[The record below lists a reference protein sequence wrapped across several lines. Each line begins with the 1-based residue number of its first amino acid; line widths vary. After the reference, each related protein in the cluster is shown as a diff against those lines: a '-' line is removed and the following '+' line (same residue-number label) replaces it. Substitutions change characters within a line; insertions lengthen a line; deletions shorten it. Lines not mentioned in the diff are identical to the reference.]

1 MYVVDDDLSVR
12 KALDR
17 LLRAAGHGVKT
28 FSSALE
34 FLDYKPVDAPACLVL
49 DIRMPAFNGLDLQ
62 EHLAKREDSLPIVFI
77 TGHGTV
83 PMSVRAMKAGAVDF
97 LQKPF
102 GDTDLLSVVWQ
113 AIEKDRESRRHRKEI
128 RDLRQTLATLTPREK
143 SKSLHTASRAC
154 LNKQSPSRRWHRRKN
169 HQGTPRKGQAKWRR
183 IRRRPVRFAE
193 SWYPSTPGQPQASP
207 LIALRPHP
215 P

>member
-1 MYVVDDDLSVR
+1 MIEEKPFVYVVDDDLSVR

-34 FLDYKPVDAPACLVL
+34 FLDFKPVDAPACLVL

-62 EHLAKREDSLPIVFI
+62 DHLAKREDSFPIVFI

-102 GDTDLLSVVWQ
+102 GDTDLLSVVGQ

-128 RDLRQTLATLTPREK
+128 RDLRQRLATLTPREYEVF
-143 SKSLHTASRAC
+143 ARVVAGM
-154 LNKQSPSRRWHRRKN
+154 LNKQIAFTLGTVEKTIKVHRARVM
-169 HQGTPRKGQAKWRR
+169 AKMGAESVADL
-183 IRRRPVRFAE
+183 VRFAE
-193 SWYPSTPGQPQASP
+193 KLGIRSTPGPTQP
-207 LIALRPHP
+207 HC
-215 P
+215 

>member
-1 MYVVDDDLSVR
+1 MIEEKPFVYVVDDDLSVR

-34 FLDYKPVDAPACLVL
+34 FLEYKPVDAPACLVL

-62 EHLAKREDSLPIVFI
+62 DHLAKREDSFPIVFI

-102 GDTDLLSVVWQ
+102 GDTDLLSVVGQ
-113 AIEKDRESRRHRKEI
+113 AIAKDRESRRHRNEI
-128 RDLRQTLATLTPREK
+128 RDLRQRLATLTPREYEVFA
-143 SKSLHTASRAC
+143 HVVAGM
-154 LNKQSPSRRWHRRKN
+154 LNKQIAFALGTVEKTIKVHRARVM
-169 HQGTPRKGQAKWRR
+169 AKMGAESVADL
-183 IRRRPVRFAE
+183 VRFAE
-193 SWYPSTPGQPQASP
+193 KLAIRSTPRQT
-207 LIALRPHP
+207 
-215 P
+215 